1 MFGSWLPEGVR
12 RAEELDDEVG
22 EELVDGLVDEL
33 ADRLGDELDDGLA
46 DGVGVGV
53 GVGVGLATSTTVVR
67 SLAPTPLGFSSLV
80 AVAVLLTAWGVTS
93 GATL

>member
-1 MFGSWLPEGVR
+1 VFGSWLPEGVR

-22 EELVDGLVDEL
+22 EELVDGL
-33 ADRLGDELDDGLA
+33 ADELDDGLA